1 MVYMKLFIPTTIG
14 KSVRHLSRLRG
25 GGSALPGL
33 VVEKINHNYLK
44 ESLSNLPFGV
54 VVISGTNGKT
64 TTTKIVV
71 ELLESAGLKVFTNKT
86 GSNFTRGVIASMLG
100 ENSLSG
106 KLQADIAVLE
116 LDEAHAI
123 HFINQIEPRYSLLLN
138 VMRDQLDR
146 FGEVDYTASLL
157 EKIALK
163 TTDKV
168 ITNREDTRLV
178 KLADKIDKNKI
189 GFFGLAPSL
198 KDKFPN
204 DDEIYG
210 ETVSSGLP
218 VLVELSSAKKH
229 NASFTFL
236 DNKAKN
242 SKRKNAYSAKTNS
255 AKTYSTNLKLEGIYN
270 IFNATAALA
279 LVHEILNG
287 KISDKELVD
296 HLGKVEPAFGRGETI
311 IVNDQPLE
319 LVLVKNPAGFQLGL
333 NSFNAKGFNTMI
345 ALNDAHA
352 DGRDLSW
359 LWDVNFNSLK
369 KGNVEMLS
377 GIRAYDMALRL
388 SYDDVIFNNIETDLK
403 LALESFLENSQDKPK
418 RVFCSYTAMLEIRHQ
433 LEKIADVKKVGV
445 R

>member
-1 MVYMKLFIPTTIG
+1 MVYMKLLIPTTIG
-14 KSVRHLSRLRG
+14 KSVRHVSRLRG

-33 VVEKINHNYLK
+33 VVEKLDPNYLK
-44 ESLSNLPFGV
+44 KSLANLPFGV

-86 GSNFTRGVIASMLG
+86 GSNFTRGVIASMLA
-100 ENSLSG
+100 ENNISG
-106 KLQADIAVLE
+106 KIKADIAVLE

-123 HFINQIEPRYSLLLN
+123 HFINQVQPRYSLLLN

-157 EKIALK
+157 EKIAQK
-163 TTDKV
+163 TTEKV

-178 KLADKIDKNKI
+178 QFADKIDKNKLDL
-189 GFFGLAPSL
+189 FGLAPSL

-204 DDEIYG
+204 DDELYG
-210 ETVSSGLP
+210 DSTSSSLP
-218 VLVELSSAKKH
+218 VSVELSSAKKH
-229 NASFTFL
+229 KASFTFY
-236 DNKAKN
+236 DYDSKKSPTKN
-242 SKRKNAYSAKTNS
+242 
-255 AKTYSTNLKLEGIYN
+255 TYSTSLKLEGIYN

-279 LVHEILNG
+279 LVREILNN
-287 KISDKELVD
+287 KISNEELVNN
-296 HLGKVEPAFGRGETI
+296 LGEIEPAFGRGETI
-311 IVNDQPLE
+311 MVNDTPLE

-333 NSFNAKGFNTMI
+333 NSFSPKGYNTMI

-359 LWDVNFNSLK
+359 LWDVNFNLLK

-388 SYDDVIFNNIETDLK
+388 SYDDIPFKHTETDLK
-403 LALESFLENSQDKPK
+403 TALEKFLENSNGTPK
-418 RVFCSYTAMLEIRHQ
+418 RIFCSYTAMLEIRHL
-433 LEKIADVKKVGV
+433 LEKITDVKNVGV

>member
-1 MVYMKLFIPTTIG
+1 MVYMKLLIPTTIG
-14 KSVRHLSRLRG
+14 KSVRHVSRLRG

-33 VVEKINHNYLK
+33 VVEKLDPNYLK
-44 ESLSNLPFGV
+44 KSLANLPFGV

-86 GSNFTRGVIASMLG
+86 GSNFTRGVIASMLA
-100 ENSLSG
+100 ENNISG
-106 KLQADIAVLE
+106 KIKADIAVLE

-123 HFINQIEPRYSLLLN
+123 HFINQVQPRYSLLLN

-157 EKIALK
+157 EKIAQK
-163 TTDKV
+163 TTEKV

-178 KLADKIDKNKI
+178 QFTDKIDKNKLDL
-189 GFFGLAPSL
+189 FGLAPSL

-204 DDEIYG
+204 DDELYG
-210 ETVSSGLP
+210 DSTSSSLP
-218 VLVELSSAKKH
+218 VSVELSSAKKH
-229 NASFTFL
+229 KASFTFY
-236 DNKAKN
+236 DYDSKKSPTKN
-242 SKRKNAYSAKTNS
+242 
-255 AKTYSTNLKLEGIYN
+255 TYSTSLKLEGIYN

-279 LVHEILNG
+279 LVREILNN
-287 KISDKELVD
+287 KISNEELVNN
-296 HLGKVEPAFGRGETI
+296 LGEIEPAFGRGETI
-311 IVNDQPLE
+311 MVNDTPLE

-333 NSFNAKGFNTMI
+333 NSFSPKGYNTMI

-359 LWDVNFNSLK
+359 LWDVNFNLLK

-388 SYDDVIFNNIETDLK
+388 SYDDIPFKHTETDLK
-403 LALESFLENSQDKPK
+403 TALEKFLENSNGTPK
-418 RVFCSYTAMLEIRHQ
+418 RIFCSYTAMLEIRHL
-433 LEKIADVKKVGV
+433 LEKITDVKNVGV

>member
-1 MVYMKLFIPTTIG
+1 MVYMKLLIPTTIG
-14 KSVRHLSRLRG
+14 KSVRHVSRLRG

-33 VVEKINHNYLK
+33 VVEKLDPNYLK
-44 ESLSNLPFGV
+44 KSLANLPFGV

-86 GSNFTRGVIASMLG
+86 GSNFTRGVIASMLA
-100 ENSLSG
+100 ENNISG
-106 KLQADIAVLE
+106 KIKADIAVLE

-123 HFINQIEPRYSLLLN
+123 HFINQVQPRYSLLLN

-157 EKIALK
+157 EKIAQK
-163 TTDKV
+163 TTEKV

-178 KLADKIDKNKI
+178 QFTDKIDKNKLDL
-189 GFFGLAPSL
+189 FGLAPSL

-204 DDEIYG
+204 DDELYG
-210 ETVSSGLP
+210 DSTSSNLP
-218 VLVELSSAKKH
+218 VSVELSSAKKH
-229 NASFTFL
+229 KASFTFY
-236 DNKAKN
+236 DYDSKKSPTKN
-242 SKRKNAYSAKTNS
+242 
-255 AKTYSTNLKLEGIYN
+255 TYSTSLKLEGIYN

-279 LVHEILNG
+279 LVREILNN
-287 KISDKELVD
+287 KISNEELVNN
-296 HLGKVEPAFGRGETI
+296 LGEIEPAFGRGETI
-311 IVNDQPLE
+311 MVNDTPLE

-333 NSFNAKGFNTMI
+333 NSFSPKGYNTMI

-359 LWDVNFNSLK
+359 LWDVNFNLLK

-388 SYDDVIFNNIETDLK
+388 SYDDIPFKHTETDLK
-403 LALESFLENSQDKPK
+403 TALEIFLENSNGTPK
-418 RVFCSYTAMLEIRHQ
+418 RIFCSYTAMLEIRHL
-433 LEKIADVKKVGV
+433 LEKITDVKNVGV

>member
-1 MVYMKLFIPTTIG
+1 MVYMKLLIPTTIG
-14 KSVRHLSRLRG
+14 KSVRHVSRLRG

-33 VVEKINHNYLK
+33 VVEKLDPNYLK
-44 ESLSNLPFGV
+44 KSLANLPFGV

-86 GSNFTRGVIASMLG
+86 GSNFTRGVIASMLA
-100 ENSLSG
+100 ENNISG
-106 KLQADIAVLE
+106 KIKADIAVLE

-123 HFINQIEPRYSLLLN
+123 HFINQVQPRYSLLLN

-157 EKIALK
+157 EKIAQK
-163 TTDKV
+163 TTEKV
-168 ITNREDTRLV
+168 ITNREDTRL
-178 KLADKIDKNKI
+178 AQFTDKIDKNKLDL
-189 GFFGLAPSL
+189 FGLAPSL

-204 DDEIYG
+204 DDELYG
-210 ETVSSGLP
+210 DSTSSSLP
-218 VLVELSSAKKH
+218 VSVELSSAKKH
-229 NASFTFL
+229 KASFTFY
-236 DNKAKN
+236 DYDSKKSPTKN
-242 SKRKNAYSAKTNS
+242 
-255 AKTYSTNLKLEGIYN
+255 TYSTSLKLEGIYN

-279 LVHEILNG
+279 LVREILNN
-287 KISDKELVD
+287 KISNEELVNN
-296 HLGKVEPAFGRGETI
+296 LGEIEPAIGRGETI
-311 IVNDQPLE
+311 MVNDTPLE

-333 NSFNAKGFNTMI
+333 NSFSPKGYNTMI

-359 LWDVNFNSLK
+359 LWDVNFNLLK

-388 SYDDVIFNNIETDLK
+388 SYDDIPFKHVETDLK
-403 LALESFLENSQDKPK
+403 TALEKFLENSNGTPK
-418 RVFCSYTAMLEIRHQ
+418 RIFCSYTAMLEIRHL
-433 LEKIADVKKVGV
+433 LEKITDVKNVGV

>member
-1 MVYMKLFIPTTIG
+1 MVYMKLLIPTTIG
-14 KSVRHLSRLRG
+14 KSVRHVSRLRG

-33 VVEKINHNYLK
+33 VVEKLDPNYLK
-44 ESLSNLPFGV
+44 KSLANLPFGV

-86 GSNFTRGVIASMLG
+86 GSNFTRGVIASMLA
-100 ENSLSG
+100 ENNISG
-106 KLQADIAVLE
+106 KIKADIAVLE

-123 HFINQIEPRYSLLLN
+123 HFINQVQPRYSLLLN

-157 EKIALK
+157 EKIAQK
-163 TTDKV
+163 TTEKV

-178 KLADKIDKNKI
+178 QFTDKIDKNKLDL
-189 GFFGLAPSL
+189 FGLAPSL

-204 DDEIYG
+204 DDELYG
-210 ETVSSGLP
+210 DSTSSNLP
-218 VLVELSSAKKH
+218 VSVELSSAKKH
-229 NASFTFL
+229 KASFTFY
-236 DNKAKN
+236 DYDSKKSPTKN
-242 SKRKNAYSAKTNS
+242 
-255 AKTYSTNLKLEGIYN
+255 TYSTSLKLEGIYN

-279 LVHEILNG
+279 LVREILNN
-287 KISDKELVD
+287 KISNEELVNS
-296 HLGKVEPAFGRGETI
+296 LGEIEPAFGRGETI
-311 IVNDQPLE
+311 MVNDTPLE

-333 NSFNAKGFNTMI
+333 NSFSPKGYNTMI

-359 LWDVNFNSLK
+359 LWDVNFNLLK
-369 KGNVEMLS
+369 EGNIEMLS

-388 SYDDVIFNNIETDLK
+388 SYDDIPFKHTETDLK
-403 LALESFLENSQDKPK
+403 TALEKFLENSNDTPK
-418 RVFCSYTAMLEIRHQ
+418 RIFCSYTAMLEIRHL
-433 LEKIADVKKVGV
+433 LEKITDVKNVGV

>member
-1 MVYMKLFIPTTIG
+1 MVYMKLLIPTTIG
-14 KSVRHLSRLRG
+14 KSVRHVSRLRG

-33 VVEKINHNYLK
+33 VVEKLDPSYLK
-44 ESLSNLPFGV
+44 KSLANLPFGV

-86 GSNFTRGVIASMLG
+86 GSNFTRGVIASMLA
-100 ENSLSG
+100 ENNISG
-106 KLQADIAVLE
+106 KIKADIAVLE

-123 HFINQIEPRYSLLLN
+123 HFINQVQPRYSLLLN

-157 EKIALK
+157 EKIAQK
-163 TTDKV
+163 TTEKV

-178 KLADKIDKNKI
+178 QFTDKIDKNKLDL
-189 GFFGLAPSL
+189 FGLAPSL

-204 DDEIYG
+204 DDELYG
-210 ETVSSGLP
+210 DSTSSNLP
-218 VLVELSSAKKH
+218 VSVELSSAKKH
-229 NASFTFL
+229 KASFTFY
-236 DNKAKN
+236 DYDSKKSPTKN
-242 SKRKNAYSAKTNS
+242 
-255 AKTYSTNLKLEGIYN
+255 TYSTSLKLEGIYN

-279 LVHEILNG
+279 LVREILNN
-287 KISDKELVD
+287 KISNEELVNN
-296 HLGKVEPAFGRGETI
+296 LGEIEPAFGRGETI
-311 IVNDQPLE
+311 MVNDTPLE

-333 NSFNAKGFNTMI
+333 NSFSPKGYNTMI

-359 LWDVNFNSLK
+359 LWDVNFNLLK
-369 KGNVEMLS
+369 KGNIEMLS

-388 SYDDVIFNNIETDLK
+388 SYDDIPFKHTETDLK
-403 LALESFLENSQDKPK
+403 TALEIFLENSNGTPK
-418 RVFCSYTAMLEIRHQ
+418 RIFCSYTAMLEIRHL
-433 LEKIADVKKVGV
+433 LEKITDVKNVGV

>member
-1 MVYMKLFIPTTIG
+1 MVYMKLLIPTTIG
-14 KSVRHLSRLRG
+14 KSVRHVSRLRG

-33 VVEKINHNYLK
+33 VVEKLDPNYLK
-44 ESLSNLPFGV
+44 KSLANLPFGV

-86 GSNFTRGVIASMLG
+86 GSNFTRGVIASMLA
-100 ENSLSG
+100 ENNISG
-106 KLQADIAVLE
+106 KIKADIAVLE

-123 HFINQIEPRYSLLLN
+123 HFINQVQPRYSLLLN

-157 EKIALK
+157 EKIAQK
-163 TTDKV
+163 TTEKV

-178 KLADKIDKNKI
+178 QFADKIDKNKLDL
-189 GFFGLAPSL
+189 FGLAPSL

-204 DDEIYG
+204 DDELYG
-210 ETVSSGLP
+210 DSTSSSLP
-218 VLVELSSAKKH
+218 VSVELSSAKKH
-229 NASFTFL
+229 KASFTFY
-236 DNKAKN
+236 DYDSKKSPTKN
-242 SKRKNAYSAKTNS
+242 
-255 AKTYSTNLKLEGIYN
+255 TYSTSLKLEGIYN

-279 LVHEILNG
+279 LVREILNN
-287 KISDKELVD
+287 KISNEELVNN
-296 HLGKVEPAFGRGETI
+296 LGEIEPAFGRGETI
-311 IVNDQPLE
+311 MVNDTPLE

-333 NSFNAKGFNTMI
+333 NSFSPKGYNTMI

-359 LWDVNFNSLK
+359 LWDVNFNLLK
-369 KGNVEMLS
+369 KGNIEMLS

-388 SYDDVIFNNIETDLK
+388 SYDDIPFKHVETDLK
-403 LALESFLENSQDKPK
+403 AALEKFLENSNGTPK
-418 RVFCSYTAMLEIRHQ
+418 RIFCSYTAMLEIRHL
-433 LEKIADVKKVGV
+433 LEKITDVKNVGV

>member
-1 MVYMKLFIPTTIG
+1 MVYMKLLIPTTIG
-14 KSVRHLSRLRG
+14 KSVRHVSRLRG

-33 VVEKINHNYLK
+33 VVEKLDPNYLK
-44 ESLSNLPFGV
+44 KSLANLPFGV

-86 GSNFTRGVIASMLG
+86 GSNFTRGVIASMLA
-100 ENSLSG
+100 ENNISG
-106 KLQADIAVLE
+106 KIKADIAVLE

-123 HFINQIEPRYSLLLN
+123 HFINQVQPRYSLLLN

-157 EKIALK
+157 EKIAQK
-163 TTDKV
+163 TTEKV

-178 KLADKIDKNKI
+178 QFTDKIDKNKLDL
-189 GFFGLAPSL
+189 FGLAPSL

-204 DDEIYG
+204 DDELYG
-210 ETVSSGLP
+210 DSTSSNLP
-218 VLVELSSAKKH
+218 VSVELSSAKKH
-229 NASFTFL
+229 KASFTFY
-236 DNKAKN
+236 DYGSKKSPTKN
-242 SKRKNAYSAKTNS
+242 
-255 AKTYSTNLKLEGIYN
+255 TYSTSLKLEGIYN

-279 LVHEILNG
+279 LVREILNN
-287 KISDKELVD
+287 KISNEELVNN
-296 HLGKVEPAFGRGETI
+296 LGEIEPAFGRGETI
-311 IVNDQPLE
+311 MVNDTPLE

-333 NSFNAKGFNTMI
+333 NSFSPKGYNTMI

-359 LWDVNFNSLK
+359 LWDVNFNLLK
-369 KGNVEMLS
+369 EGNIEMLS
-377 GIRAYDMALRL
+377 GIRAYDIALRL
-388 SYDDVIFNNIETDLK
+388 SYDDIPFKHTETDLK
-403 LALESFLENSQDKPK
+403 TALEIFLENSNGTPK
-418 RVFCSYTAMLEIRHQ
+418 RIFCSYTAMLEIRHL
-433 LEKIADVKKVGV
+433 LEKITDVKNVGV

>member
-1 MVYMKLFIPTTIG
+1 MVYMKLLIPTTIG
-14 KSVRHLSRLRG
+14 KSVRHVSRLRG

-33 VVEKINHNYLK
+33 VVEKLDPNYLK
-44 ESLSNLPFGV
+44 KSLANLPFGV

-86 GSNFTRGVIASMLG
+86 GSNFTRGVIASMLA
-100 ENSLSG
+100 ENNISG
-106 KLQADIAVLE
+106 KIKADIAVLE

-123 HFINQIEPRYSLLLN
+123 HFINQVQPRYSLLLN

-157 EKIALK
+157 EKIAQK
-163 TTDKV
+163 TTEKV

-178 KLADKIDKNKI
+178 QFTDKIDKNKLDL
-189 GFFGLAPSL
+189 FGLAPSL

-204 DDEIYG
+204 DDELYG
-210 ETVSSGLP
+210 DSTSSNLP
-218 VLVELSSAKKH
+218 VSVELSSAKKH
-229 NASFTFL
+229 KASFTFY
-236 DNKAKN
+236 DYDSKKSPTKN
-242 SKRKNAYSAKTNS
+242 
-255 AKTYSTNLKLEGIYN
+255 TYSTSLKLEGIYN

-279 LVHEILNG
+279 LVREILNN
-287 KISDKELVD
+287 KISNEELVNN
-296 HLGKVEPAFGRGETI
+296 LGEIEPAFGRGETI
-311 IVNDQPLE
+311 MVNDTPLE

-333 NSFNAKGFNTMI
+333 NSFSPKGYNTMI

-359 LWDVNFNSLK
+359 LWDVNFNLLK
-369 KGNVEMLS
+369 EGNIEMLS

-388 SYDDVIFNNIETDLK
+388 SYDDIPFKHTETDLK
-403 LALESFLENSQDKPK
+403 TALEKFLENSNDTPK
-418 RVFCSYTAMLEIRHQ
+418 RIFCSYTAMLEIRH
-433 LEKIADVKKVGV
+433 LLGKITDVKNVGV

>member
-1 MVYMKLFIPTTIG
+1 MVYMKLLIPTTIG
-14 KSVRHLSRLRG
+14 KSVRHVSRLRG

-33 VVEKINHNYLK
+33 VVEKLDPNYLK
-44 ESLSNLPFGV
+44 KSLANLPFGV

-86 GSNFTRGVIASMLG
+86 GSNFTRGVIASMLA
-100 ENSLSG
+100 ENNISG
-106 KLQADIAVLE
+106 KIKADIAVLE

-123 HFINQIEPRYSLLLN
+123 HFINQVQPRYSLLLN

-157 EKIALK
+157 EKIAQK
-163 TTDKV
+163 TTEKV
-168 ITNREDTRLV
+168 ITNREDTRL
-178 KLADKIDKNKI
+178 AQFTDKIDKNKLDL
-189 GFFGLAPSL
+189 FGLAPSL

-204 DDEIYG
+204 DDELYG
-210 ETVSSGLP
+210 DSTSSNLP
-218 VLVELSSAKKH
+218 VSVELSSAKKH
-229 NASFTFL
+229 KASFTFY
-236 DNKAKN
+236 DYDSKKSPTKN
-242 SKRKNAYSAKTNS
+242 
-255 AKTYSTNLKLEGIYN
+255 TYSTSLKLEGIYN

-279 LVHEILNG
+279 LVREILNN
-287 KISDKELVD
+287 KISNEELVNN
-296 HLGKVEPAFGRGETI
+296 LGEIEPAFGRGETI
-311 IVNDQPLE
+311 MVNDTPLE

-333 NSFNAKGFNTMI
+333 NSFSPKGYNTMI

-359 LWDVNFNSLK
+359 LWDVNFNLLK

-388 SYDDVIFNNIETDLK
+388 SYDDIPFKHTETDLK
-403 LALESFLENSQDKPK
+403 TALEKFLENSNDTPK
-418 RVFCSYTAMLEIRHQ
+418 RIFCSYTAMLEIRHL
-433 LEKIADVKKVGV
+433 LEKITDVKNVGV

>member
-1 MVYMKLFIPTTIG
+1 MVYMKLLIPTTIG
-14 KSVRHLSRLRG
+14 KSVRHVSRLRG

-33 VVEKINHNYLK
+33 VVEKLDPNYLK
-44 ESLSNLPFGV
+44 KSLANLPFGV

-86 GSNFTRGVIASMLG
+86 GSNFTRGVIASMLA
-100 ENSLSG
+100 ENNISG
-106 KLQADIAVLE
+106 KIKADIAVLE

-123 HFINQIEPRYSLLLN
+123 HFINQVQPRYSLLLN

-157 EKIALK
+157 EKIAQK
-163 TTDKV
+163 TTEKV

-178 KLADKIDKNKI
+178 QFTDKIDKNKLDL
-189 GFFGLAPSL
+189 FGLAPSL

-204 DDEIYG
+204 DDELYG
-210 ETVSSGLP
+210 DSTSSSLP
-218 VLVELSSAKKH
+218 VSVELSSAKKH
-229 NASFTFL
+229 KASFTFY
-236 DNKAKN
+236 DYDSKKSPTKN
-242 SKRKNAYSAKTNS
+242 
-255 AKTYSTNLKLEGIYN
+255 TYSTSLKLEGIYN

-279 LVHEILNG
+279 LVREILNN
-287 KISDKELVD
+287 KISNEELVNN
-296 HLGKVEPAFGRGETI
+296 LGEIEPAFGRGETI
-311 IVNDQPLE
+311 MVNDTPLE

-333 NSFNAKGFNTMI
+333 NSFSPKGYNTMI

-359 LWDVNFNSLK
+359 LWDVNFNLLK
-369 KGNVEMLS
+369 EGNIEMLS

-388 SYDDVIFNNIETDLK
+388 SYDDIPFKHTETDLK
-403 LALESFLENSQDKPK
+403 TALEKFLENSNGTPK
-418 RVFCSYTAMLEIRHQ
+418 RIFCSYTAMLEIRHL
-433 LEKIADVKKVGV
+433 LEKITDVKNVGV

>member
-1 MVYMKLFIPTTIG
+1 MVYMKLLIPTTIG
-14 KSVRHLSRLRG
+14 KSVRHVSRLRG

-33 VVEKINHNYLK
+33 VVEKLDPNYLK
-44 ESLSNLPFGV
+44 KSLANLPFGV

-86 GSNFTRGVIASMLG
+86 GSNFTRGVIASMLA
-100 ENSLSG
+100 ENNISG
-106 KLQADIAVLE
+106 KIKADIAVLE

-123 HFINQIEPRYSLLLN
+123 HFINQVQPRYSLLLN

-157 EKIALK
+157 EKIAQK
-163 TTDKV
+163 TTEKV

-178 KLADKIDKNKI
+178 QFTDKIDKNKLDL
-189 GFFGLAPSL
+189 FGLAPSL

-204 DDEIYG
+204 DDELYG
-210 ETVSSGLP
+210 DSTSSNLP
-218 VLVELSSAKKH
+218 VSVELSSAKKH
-229 NASFTFL
+229 KASFTFY
-236 DNKAKN
+236 DYDSKKSPTKN
-242 SKRKNAYSAKTNS
+242 
-255 AKTYSTNLKLEGIYN
+255 TYSTSLKLEGIYN

-279 LVHEILNG
+279 LVREILNN
-287 KISDKELVD
+287 KISNEELVNN
-296 HLGKVEPAFGRGETI
+296 LGEIEPAFGRGETI
-311 IVNDQPLE
+311 MVNDTPLE

-333 NSFNAKGFNTMI
+333 NSFSPKGYNTMI

-359 LWDVNFNSLK
+359 LWDVNFNLLK
-369 KGNVEMLS
+369 EGNIEMLS

-388 SYDDVIFNNIETDLK
+388 SYDDIPFKHTETDLK
-403 LALESFLENSQDKPK
+403 TALEKFLENSNDTPK
-418 RVFCSYTAMLEIRHQ
+418 RIFCSYTAMLEIRHL
-433 LEKIADVKKVGV
+433 LEKITDVKNVGV

>member
-1 MVYMKLFIPTTIG
+1 MVYMKLLIPTTIG
-14 KSVRHLSRLRG
+14 KSVRHVSRLRG

-33 VVEKINHNYLK
+33 VVEKLDPNYLK
-44 ESLSNLPFGV
+44 KSLANLPFGV

-86 GSNFTRGVIASMLG
+86 GSNFTRGVIASMLA
-100 ENSLSG
+100 ENNISG
-106 KLQADIAVLE
+106 KIKADIAVLE

-123 HFINQIEPRYSLLLN
+123 HFINQVQPRYSLLLN

-157 EKIALK
+157 EKIAQK
-163 TTDKV
+163 TTEKV

-178 KLADKIDKNKI
+178 QFTDKIDKNKLDL
-189 GFFGLAPSL
+189 FGLAPSL

-204 DDEIYG
+204 DDELYG
-210 ETVSSGLP
+210 DSTSSNLP
-218 VLVELSSAKKH
+218 VSVELSSAKKH
-229 NASFTFL
+229 KASFTFY
-236 DNKAKN
+236 DYDSKKSPTKN
-242 SKRKNAYSAKTNS
+242 
-255 AKTYSTNLKLEGIYN
+255 TYSTSLKLEGIYN

-279 LVHEILNG
+279 LVREILNN
-287 KISDKELVD
+287 KISNEELVNN
-296 HLGKVEPAFGRGETI
+296 LGEIEPAFGRGETI
-311 IVNDQPLE
+311 MVNDTPLE

-333 NSFNAKGFNTMI
+333 NSFSPKGYNTMI

-359 LWDVNFNSLK
+359 LWDVNFNLLK
-369 KGNVEMLS
+369 EGNIEMLS
-377 GIRAYDMALRL
+377 GIRAYDIALRL
-388 SYDDVIFNNIETDLK
+388 SYDDIPFKHTETDLK
-403 LALESFLENSQDKPK
+403 TALEKFLENSNGTPK
-418 RVFCSYTAMLEIRHQ
+418 RIFCSYTAMLEIRHL
-433 LEKIADVKKVGV
+433 LEKITDVKNVGV

>member
-1 MVYMKLFIPTTIG
+1 MVYMKLLIPTTIG
-14 KSVRHLSRLRG
+14 KSVRHVSRLRG

-33 VVEKINHNYLK
+33 VVEKLDPNYLK
-44 ESLSNLPFGV
+44 KSLANLPFGV

-86 GSNFTRGVIASMLG
+86 GSNFTRGVIASMLA
-100 ENSLSG
+100 ENNISG
-106 KLQADIAVLE
+106 KIKADIAVLE

-123 HFINQIEPRYSLLLN
+123 HFINQVQPRYSLLLN

-157 EKIALK
+157 EKIAQK
-163 TTDKV
+163 TTEKV

-178 KLADKIDKNKI
+178 QFTDKIDKNKLDL
-189 GFFGLAPSL
+189 FGLAPSL

-204 DDEIYG
+204 DDELYG
-210 ETVSSGLP
+210 DSTSSNLP
-218 VLVELSSAKKH
+218 VSVELSSAKKH
-229 NASFTFL
+229 KASFTFY
-236 DNKAKN
+236 DYDSKKSPTKN
-242 SKRKNAYSAKTNS
+242 
-255 AKTYSTNLKLEGIYN
+255 TYSTSLKLEGIYN

-279 LVHEILNG
+279 LVREILNN
-287 KISDKELVD
+287 KISNEELVNN
-296 HLGKVEPAFGRGETI
+296 LGEIEPAFGRGETI
-311 IVNDQPLE
+311 MVNDTPLE

-333 NSFNAKGFNTMI
+333 NSFSPKGYNTMI

-359 LWDVNFNSLK
+359 LWDVNFNLLK

-388 SYDDVIFNNIETDLK
+388 SYDDIPFKHTETDLK
-403 LALESFLENSQDKPK
+403 TALEKFLENSNDTPK
-418 RVFCSYTAMLEIRHQ
+418 RIFCSYTAMLEIRHS
-433 LEKIADVKKVGV
+433 LEKITDVKNVGV

>member
-1 MVYMKLFIPTTIG
+1 MVYMKLLIPTTIG
-14 KSVRHLSRLRG
+14 KSVRHVSRLRG

-33 VVEKINHNYLK
+33 VVEKLDPNYLK
-44 ESLSNLPFGV
+44 KSLANLPFGV

-86 GSNFTRGVIASMLG
+86 GSNFTRGVIASMLA
-100 ENSLSG
+100 ENNISG
-106 KLQADIAVLE
+106 KIKADIAVLE

-123 HFINQIEPRYSLLLN
+123 HFINQVQPRYSLLLN

-157 EKIALK
+157 EKIAQK
-163 TTDKV
+163 TTEKV

-178 KLADKIDKNKI
+178 QFTDKIDKNKLDL
-189 GFFGLAPSL
+189 FGLAPSL

-204 DDEIYG
+204 DDELYG
-210 ETVSSGLP
+210 DSTSSSLP
-218 VLVELSSAKKH
+218 VSVELSSAKKH
-229 NASFTFL
+229 KASFTFY
-236 DNKAKN
+236 DYDSKKSPTKN
-242 SKRKNAYSAKTNS
+242 
-255 AKTYSTNLKLEGIYN
+255 TYSTSLKLEGIYN

-279 LVHEILNG
+279 LVREILNN
-287 KISDKELVD
+287 KISNEELVNN
-296 HLGKVEPAFGRGETI
+296 LGEIEPAFGRGETI
-311 IVNDQPLE
+311 MVNDTPLE

-333 NSFNAKGFNTMI
+333 NSFSPKGYNTMI

-359 LWDVNFNSLK
+359 LWDVNFNLLK
-369 KGNVEMLS
+369 KGNIEMLS

-388 SYDDVIFNNIETDLK
+388 SYDDIPFKHTETDLK
-403 LALESFLENSQDKPK
+403 TALEIFLENSNGTPK
-418 RVFCSYTAMLEIRHQ
+418 RIFCSYTAMLEIRHL
-433 LEKIADVKKVGV
+433 LEKITDVKNVGV

>member
-1 MVYMKLFIPTTIG
+1 MVYMKLLIPTTIG
-14 KSVRHLSRLRG
+14 KSVRHVSRLRG

-33 VVEKINHNYLK
+33 VVEKLDPNYLK
-44 ESLSNLPFGV
+44 KSLANLPFGV

-86 GSNFTRGVIASMLG
+86 GSNFTRGVIASMLA
-100 ENSLSG
+100 ENNISG
-106 KLQADIAVLE
+106 KIKADIAVLE

-123 HFINQIEPRYSLLLN
+123 HFINQVQPRYSLLLN

-157 EKIALK
+157 EKIAQK
-163 TTDKV
+163 TTEKV

-178 KLADKIDKNKI
+178 QFTNKIDKNKLDL
-189 GFFGLAPSL
+189 FGLVPSL

-204 DDEIYG
+204 DDELYG
-210 ETVSSGLP
+210 DSTSSNLP
-218 VLVELSSAKKH
+218 VSVELSSAKKH
-229 NASFTFL
+229 KASFTFY
-236 DNKAKN
+236 DYDSKKSPTKN
-242 SKRKNAYSAKTNS
+242 
-255 AKTYSTNLKLEGIYN
+255 TYSTSLKLEGIYN

-279 LVHEILNG
+279 LVREILNN
-287 KISDKELVD
+287 KISNEELVNN
-296 HLGKVEPAFGRGETI
+296 LGEIEPAFGRGETI
-311 IVNDQPLE
+311 MVNDTPLE

-333 NSFNAKGFNTMI
+333 NSFSPKGYNTMI

-359 LWDVNFNSLK
+359 LWDVNFNLLK
-369 KGNVEMLS
+369 EGNIEMLS

-388 SYDDVIFNNIETDLK
+388 SYDDIPFKHTETDLK
-403 LALESFLENSQDKPK
+403 AALEIFLENSNGTPK
-418 RVFCSYTAMLEIRHQ
+418 RIFCSYTAMLEIRHL
-433 LEKIADVKKVGV
+433 LEKITDVKNVGV

>member
-1 MVYMKLFIPTTIG
+1 MVYMKLLIPTTIG
-14 KSVRHLSRLRG
+14 KSVRHVSRLRG

-33 VVEKINHNYLK
+33 VVEKLDPNYLK
-44 ESLSNLPFGV
+44 KSLANLPFGV

-86 GSNFTRGVIASMLG
+86 GSNFTRGVIASMLA
-100 ENSLSG
+100 ENNISG
-106 KLQADIAVLE
+106 KIKADIAVLE

-123 HFINQIEPRYSLLLN
+123 HFINQVQPRYSLLLN

-157 EKIALK
+157 EKIAQK
-163 TTDKV
+163 TTEKV

-178 KLADKIDKNKI
+178 QFTDKIDKNKLDL
-189 GFFGLAPSL
+189 FGLAPSL

-204 DDEIYG
+204 DDELYG
-210 ETVSSGLP
+210 DSTSSNLP
-218 VLVELSSAKKH
+218 VSVELSSAKKH
-229 NASFTFL
+229 KASFTFY
-236 DNKAKN
+236 DYDSKKSPTKN
-242 SKRKNAYSAKTNS
+242 
-255 AKTYSTNLKLEGIYN
+255 TYSTSLKLEGIYN

-279 LVHEILNG
+279 LVREILNNR
-287 KISDKELVD
+287 ISNEELVNN
-296 HLGKVEPAFGRGETI
+296 LGEIEPAFGRGETI
-311 IVNDQPLE
+311 MVNDTPLE

-333 NSFNAKGFNTMI
+333 NSFSPKGYNTMI

-359 LWDVNFNSLK
+359 LWDVNFNLLK

-388 SYDDVIFNNIETDLK
+388 SYDDIPFKHTETDLK
-403 LALESFLENSQDKPK
+403 TALEKFLENSNGTPK
-418 RVFCSYTAMLEIRHQ
+418 RIFCSYTAMLEIRHL
-433 LEKIADVKKVGV
+433 LEKITDVKNVGV

>member
-1 MVYMKLFIPTTIG
+1 MVYMKLLIPTTIG
-14 KSVRHLSRLRG
+14 KSVRHVSRLRG

-33 VVEKINHNYLK
+33 VVEKLDPNYLK
-44 ESLSNLPFGV
+44 KSLANLPFGV

-86 GSNFTRGVIASMLG
+86 GSNFTRGVIASMLA
-100 ENSLSG
+100 ENNISG
-106 KLQADIAVLE
+106 KIKADIAVLE

-123 HFINQIEPRYSLLLN
+123 HFINQVQPRYSLLLN

-157 EKIALK
+157 EKIAQK
-163 TTDKV
+163 TTEKV
-168 ITNREDTRLV
+168 ITNREDTRL
-178 KLADKIDKNKI
+178 AQFTDKIDKNKLDL
-189 GFFGLAPSL
+189 FGLAPSL

-204 DDEIYG
+204 DDELYG
-210 ETVSSGLP
+210 DSTSSNLP
-218 VLVELSSAKKH
+218 VSVELSSAKKH
-229 NASFTFL
+229 KASFTFY
-236 DNKAKN
+236 DYDSKKSPTKN
-242 SKRKNAYSAKTNS
+242 
-255 AKTYSTNLKLEGIYN
+255 TYSTSLKLEGIYN

-279 LVHEILNG
+279 LVREILNN
-287 KISDKELVD
+287 KISNEELVNS
-296 HLGKVEPAFGRGETI
+296 LGEIEPAFGRGETI
-311 IVNDQPLE
+311 MVNDTPLE

-333 NSFNAKGFNTMI
+333 NSFSPKGYNTMI

-359 LWDVNFNSLK
+359 LWDVNFNLLK
-369 KGNVEMLS
+369 EGNIEMLS

-388 SYDDVIFNNIETDLK
+388 SYDDIPFKHTETDLK
-403 LALESFLENSQDKPK
+403 TALEIFLENSNGTPK
-418 RVFCSYTAMLEIRHQ
+418 RIFCSYTAMLEIRHL
-433 LEKIADVKKVGV
+433 LEKITDVKNVGV

>member
-1 MVYMKLFIPTTIG
+1 MVYMKLLIPTTIG
-14 KSVRHLSRLRG
+14 KSVRHVSRLRG

-33 VVEKINHNYLK
+33 VVEKLDPNYLK
-44 ESLSNLPFGV
+44 KSLANLPFGV

-86 GSNFTRGVIASMLG
+86 GSNFTRGVIASMLA
-100 ENSLSG
+100 ENNISG
-106 KLQADIAVLE
+106 KIKADIAVLE

-123 HFINQIEPRYSLLLN
+123 HFINQVQPRYSLLLN

-157 EKIALK
+157 EKIAQK
-163 TTDKV
+163 TTEKV
-168 ITNREDTRLV
+168 ITNREDTRL
-178 KLADKIDKNKI
+178 AQFTDKIDKNKLDL
-189 GFFGLAPSL
+189 FGLAPSL

-204 DDEIYG
+204 DDELYG
-210 ETVSSGLP
+210 DSTSSSLP
-218 VLVELSSAKKH
+218 VSVELSSAKKH
-229 NASFTFL
+229 KASFTFY
-236 DNKAKN
+236 DYDSKKSPTKN
-242 SKRKNAYSAKTNS
+242 
-255 AKTYSTNLKLEGIYN
+255 TYSTSLKLEGIYN

-279 LVHEILNG
+279 LVREILNN
-287 KISDKELVD
+287 KISNEELVNN
-296 HLGKVEPAFGRGETI
+296 LGEIEPAFGRGETI
-311 IVNDQPLE
+311 MVNDTPLE

-333 NSFNAKGFNTMI
+333 NSFSPKGYNTMI

-359 LWDVNFNSLK
+359 LWDVNFNLLK

-388 SYDDVIFNNIETDLK
+388 SYDDIPFKHTETDLK
-403 LALESFLENSQDKPK
+403 AALEIFLENSNGTPK
-418 RVFCSYTAMLEIRHQ
+418 RIFCSYTAMLEIRHL
-433 LEKIADVKKVGV
+433 LEKITDVKNVGV

>member
-1 MVYMKLFIPTTIG
+1 MVYMKLLIPTTIG
-14 KSVRHLSRLRG
+14 KSVRHVSRLRG

-33 VVEKINHNYLK
+33 VVEKLDPNYLK
-44 ESLSNLPFGV
+44 KSLANLPFGV

-86 GSNFTRGVIASMLG
+86 GSNFTRGVIASMLA
-100 ENSLSG
+100 ENNISG
-106 KLQADIAVLE
+106 KIKADIAVLE

-123 HFINQIEPRYSLLLN
+123 HFINQVQPRYSLLLN

-157 EKIALK
+157 EKIAQK
-163 TTDKV
+163 TTEKV

-178 KLADKIDKNKI
+178 QFTNKIDKNKLDL
-189 GFFGLAPSL
+189 FGLAPSL

-204 DDEIYG
+204 DDELYG
-210 ETVSSGLP
+210 DSTSSNLP
-218 VLVELSSAKKH
+218 VSVELSSAKKH
-229 NASFTFL
+229 KASFTFY
-236 DNKAKN
+236 DYDSKKSPTKN
-242 SKRKNAYSAKTNS
+242 
-255 AKTYSTNLKLEGIYN
+255 TYSTSLKLEGVYN

-279 LVHEILNG
+279 LVREILNNR
-287 KISDKELVD
+287 ISNEELVNN
-296 HLGKVEPAFGRGETI
+296 LGEIEPAFGRGETI
-311 IVNDQPLE
+311 MVNDTPLE

-333 NSFNAKGFNTMI
+333 NSFSPKGYNTMI

-359 LWDVNFNSLK
+359 LWDVNFNLLK
-369 KGNVEMLS
+369 KGNIEMLS

-388 SYDDVIFNNIETDLK
+388 SYDDIPFKHTETDLK
-403 LALESFLENSQDKPK
+403 TALKKFLENSNGTPK
-418 RVFCSYTAMLEIRHQ
+418 RIFCSYTAMLEIRHL
-433 LEKIADVKKVGV
+433 LEKITDVKNVGV

>member
-1 MVYMKLFIPTTIG
+1 MVYMKLLIPTTIG
-14 KSVRHLSRLRG
+14 KSVRHVSRLRG

-33 VVEKINHNYLK
+33 VVEKLDPNYLK
-44 ESLSNLPFGV
+44 KSLANLPFGV

-86 GSNFTRGVIASMLG
+86 GSNFTRGVIASMLA
-100 ENSLSG
+100 ENNISG
-106 KLQADIAVLE
+106 KIKADIAVLE

-123 HFINQIEPRYSLLLN
+123 HFINQVQPRYSLLLN

-157 EKIALK
+157 EKIAQK
-163 TTDKV
+163 TTEKV

-178 KLADKIDKNKI
+178 QFTDKIDKNKLDL
-189 GFFGLAPSL
+189 FGLAPSL

-204 DDEIYG
+204 DDELYG
-210 ETVSSGLP
+210 DSTSSNLP
-218 VLVELSSAKKH
+218 VSVELSSAKKH
-229 NASFTFL
+229 KANFTFY
-236 DNKAKN
+236 DYGSKKSPTKN
-242 SKRKNAYSAKTNS
+242 
-255 AKTYSTNLKLEGIYN
+255 TYSTSLKLEGIYN

-279 LVHEILNG
+279 LVREILNN
-287 KISDKELVD
+287 KISNEELVNN
-296 HLGKVEPAFGRGETI
+296 LGEIEPAFGRGETI
-311 IVNDQPLE
+311 MVNDTPLE

-333 NSFNAKGFNTMI
+333 NSFSPKGYNTMI

-359 LWDVNFNSLK
+359 LWDVNFNLLK
-369 KGNVEMLS
+369 EGNIEMLS

-388 SYDDVIFNNIETDLK
+388 SYDDIPFKHVETDLK
-403 LALESFLENSQDKPK
+403 TALEIFLENSNGTPK
-418 RVFCSYTAMLEIRHQ
+418 RIFCSYTAMLEIRHL
-433 LEKIADVKKVGV
+433 LEKITDVKNVGV

>member
-1 MVYMKLFIPTTIG
+1 MVYMKLLIPTTIG
-14 KSVRHLSRLRG
+14 KSVRHVSRLRG

-33 VVEKINHNYLK
+33 VVEKLDPNYLK
-44 ESLSNLPFGV
+44 KSLANLPFGV

-86 GSNFTRGVIASMLG
+86 GSNFTRGVIASMLA
-100 ENSLSG
+100 ENNISG
-106 KLQADIAVLE
+106 KIKADIAVLE

-123 HFINQIEPRYSLLLN
+123 HFINQVQPRYSLLLN

-157 EKIALK
+157 EKIAQK
-163 TTDKV
+163 TTEKV

-178 KLADKIDKNKI
+178 QFADKIDKNKLDL
-189 GFFGLAPSL
+189 FGLAPSL

-204 DDEIYG
+204 DDELYG
-210 ETVSSGLP
+210 DSTSSSLP
-218 VLVELSSAKKH
+218 VSVELSSAKKH
-229 NASFTFL
+229 KASFTFY
-236 DNKAKN
+236 DYDSKKSPTKN
-242 SKRKNAYSAKTNS
+242 
-255 AKTYSTNLKLEGIYN
+255 TYSTSLKLEGIYN

-279 LVHEILNG
+279 LVREILNN
-287 KISDKELVD
+287 KISNEELVNN
-296 HLGKVEPAFGRGETI
+296 LGEIEPAFGRGETI
-311 IVNDQPLE
+311 MVNDTPLE

-333 NSFNAKGFNTMI
+333 NSFSPKGYNTMI

-359 LWDVNFNSLK
+359 LWDVNFNLLK

-388 SYDDVIFNNIETDLK
+388 SYDDIPFKHTETDLK
-403 LALESFLENSQDKPK
+403 TALEKFLENSNDTPK
-418 RVFCSYTAMLEIRHQ
+418 RIFCSYTAMLEIRHS
-433 LEKIADVKKVGV
+433 LEKITDVKNIGV

>member
-1 MVYMKLFIPTTIG
+1 MVYMKLLIPTTIG
-14 KSVRHLSRLRG
+14 KSVRHVSRLRG

-33 VVEKINHNYLK
+33 VVEKLDPNYLK
-44 ESLSNLPFGV
+44 KSLANLPFGV

-86 GSNFTRGVIASMLG
+86 GSNFTRGVIASMLA
-100 ENSLSG
+100 ENNISG
-106 KLQADIAVLE
+106 KIKADIAVLE

-123 HFINQIEPRYSLLLN
+123 HFINQVQPRYSLLLN

-157 EKIALK
+157 EKIAQK
-163 TTDKV
+163 TTEKV

-178 KLADKIDKNKI
+178 QFADKIDKNKLDL
-189 GFFGLAPSL
+189 FGLAPSL

-204 DDEIYG
+204 DDELYG
-210 ETVSSGLP
+210 DSTSSSLP
-218 VLVELSSAKKH
+218 VSVELSSAKKH
-229 NASFTFL
+229 KASFTFY
-236 DNKAKN
+236 DYDSKKSPTKN
-242 SKRKNAYSAKTNS
+242 
-255 AKTYSTNLKLEGIYN
+255 TYSTSLKLEGIYN

-279 LVHEILNG
+279 LVREILNN
-287 KISDKELVD
+287 KISNEELVNN
-296 HLGKVEPAFGRGETI
+296 LGEIEPAFGRGETI
-311 IVNDQPLE
+311 MVNDTPLE

-333 NSFNAKGFNTMI
+333 NSFSPKGYNTMI

-359 LWDVNFNSLK
+359 LWDVNFNLLK
-369 KGNVEMLS
+369 KGNIEMLS

-388 SYDDVIFNNIETDLK
+388 SYEDISFKHTETDLK
-403 LALESFLENSQDKPK
+403 TALEKFLENSNGTPK
-418 RVFCSYTAMLEIRHQ
+418 RIFCSYTAMLEIRHL
-433 LEKIADVKKVGV
+433 LEKITDVKNVGV

>member
-1 MVYMKLFIPTTIG
+1 MVYMKLLIPTTIG
-14 KSVRHLSRLRG
+14 KSVRHVSRLRG

-33 VVEKINHNYLK
+33 VVEKLDPNYLK
-44 ESLSNLPFGV
+44 KSLANLPFGV

-86 GSNFTRGVIASMLG
+86 GSNFTRGVIASMLA
-100 ENSLSG
+100 ENNISG
-106 KLQADIAVLE
+106 KIKADIAVLE

-123 HFINQIEPRYSLLLN
+123 HFINQVQPRYSLLLN

-157 EKIALK
+157 EKIAQK
-163 TTDKV
+163 TTEKV

-178 KLADKIDKNKI
+178 QFTDKIDKNKLDL
-189 GFFGLAPSL
+189 FGLAPSL

-204 DDEIYG
+204 DDELYG
-210 ETVSSGLP
+210 DSTSSSLP
-218 VLVELSSAKKH
+218 VSVELSSAKKH
-229 NASFTFL
+229 KASFTFY
-236 DNKAKN
+236 DYDSKKSPTKN
-242 SKRKNAYSAKTNS
+242 
-255 AKTYSTNLKLEGIYN
+255 TYSTSLKLEGIYN

-279 LVHEILNG
+279 LVREILNN
-287 KISDKELVD
+287 KLSNEELVNN
-296 HLGKVEPAFGRGETI
+296 LGEIEPAFGRGETI
-311 IVNDQPLE
+311 IVNDTPLE

-333 NSFNAKGFNTMI
+333 NSFSPKGYNTMI

-359 LWDVNFNSLK
+359 LWDVNFNLLK

-388 SYDDVIFNNIETDLK
+388 SYDDIPFKHVETDLK
-403 LALESFLENSQDKPK
+403 TALEKFLENSNGTPK
-418 RVFCSYTAMLEIRHQ
+418 RIFCSYTAMLEIRHL
-433 LEKIADVKKVGV
+433 LEKITDVKNVGV

>member
-1 MVYMKLFIPTTIG
+1 MVYMKLLIPTTIG
-14 KSVRHLSRLRG
+14 KSVRHVSRLRG

-33 VVEKINHNYLK
+33 VVEKLDPNYLK
-44 ESLSNLPFGV
+44 KSLANLPFGV

-86 GSNFTRGVIASMLG
+86 GSNFTRGVIASMLA
-100 ENSLSG
+100 ENNISG
-106 KLQADIAVLE
+106 KIKADIAVLE

-123 HFINQIEPRYSLLLN
+123 HFINQVQPRYSLLLN

-157 EKIALK
+157 EKIAQK
-163 TTDKV
+163 TTEKV
-168 ITNREDTRLV
+168 ITNREDTRL
-178 KLADKIDKNKI
+178 AQFTDKIDKNKLDL
-189 GFFGLAPSL
+189 FGLAPSL

-204 DDEIYG
+204 DDELYG
-210 ETVSSGLP
+210 DSTSSNLP
-218 VLVELSSAKKH
+218 VSVELSSAKKH
-229 NASFTFL
+229 KASFTFY
-236 DNKAKN
+236 DYDSKKSPTKN
-242 SKRKNAYSAKTNS
+242 
-255 AKTYSTNLKLEGIYN
+255 TYSTSLKLEGIYN

-279 LVHEILNG
+279 LVREILNN
-287 KISDKELVD
+287 KISNEELVNN
-296 HLGKVEPAFGRGETI
+296 LGEIEPAFGRGETI
-311 IVNDQPLE
+311 MVNDTPLE

-333 NSFNAKGFNTMI
+333 NSFSPKGYNTMI

-359 LWDVNFNSLK
+359 LWDVNFNLLK
-369 KGNVEMLS
+369 EGNIEMLS

-388 SYDDVIFNNIETDLK
+388 SYDDIPFKHTETDLK
-403 LALESFLENSQDKPK
+403 TALEKFLENSNDTPK
-418 RVFCSYTAMLEIRHQ
+418 RIFCSYTAMLEIRHL
-433 LEKIADVKKVGV
+433 LEKITDVKNVGV

>member
-1 MVYMKLFIPTTIG
+1 MVYMKLLIPTTIG
-14 KSVRHLSRLRG
+14 KSVRHVSRLRG

-33 VVEKINHNYLK
+33 VVEKLDPNYLK
-44 ESLSNLPFGV
+44 KSLANLPFGV

-86 GSNFTRGVIASMLG
+86 GSNFTRGVIASMLA
-100 ENSLSG
+100 ENNISG
-106 KLQADIAVLE
+106 KIKADIAVLE

-123 HFINQIEPRYSLLLN
+123 HFINQVQPRYSLLLN

-157 EKIALK
+157 EKIAQK
-163 TTDKV
+163 TTEKV

-178 KLADKIDKNKI
+178 QFTDKIDKNKLDL
-189 GFFGLAPSL
+189 FGLAPSL

-204 DDEIYG
+204 DDELYG
-210 ETVSSGLP
+210 DSTSFNLP
-218 VLVELSSAKKH
+218 VSVELSSAKKH
-229 NASFTFL
+229 KASFTFY
-236 DNKAKN
+236 DYDSKKSPTKN
-242 SKRKNAYSAKTNS
+242 
-255 AKTYSTNLKLEGIYN
+255 TYSTSLKLEGIYN

-279 LVHEILNG
+279 LVREILNN
-287 KISDKELVD
+287 KISNEELVNN
-296 HLGKVEPAFGRGETI
+296 LGEIEPAFGRGETI
-311 IVNDQPLE
+311 MVNDTPLE

-333 NSFNAKGFNTMI
+333 NSFSPKGYNTMI

-359 LWDVNFNSLK
+359 LWDVNFNLLK

-377 GIRAYDMALRL
+377 GVRAYDMALRL
-388 SYDDVIFNNIETDLK
+388 SYDDIPFKHTETDLK
-403 LALESFLENSQDKPK
+403 TALEIFLENSNGTPK
-418 RVFCSYTAMLEIRHQ
+418 RIFCSYTAMLEIRHL
-433 LEKIADVKKVGV
+433 LEKITDVKNVGV

>member
-1 MVYMKLFIPTTIG
+1 MVYMKLLIPTTIG
-14 KSVRHLSRLRG
+14 KSVRHVSRLRG

-33 VVEKINHNYLK
+33 VVEKLDPNYLK
-44 ESLSNLPFGV
+44 KSLANLPFGV

-86 GSNFTRGVIASMLG
+86 GSNFTRGVIASMLA
-100 ENSLSG
+100 ENNISG
-106 KLQADIAVLE
+106 KIKADIAVLE

-123 HFINQIEPRYSLLLN
+123 HFINQVQPRYSLLLN

-157 EKIALK
+157 EKIAQK
-163 TTDKV
+163 TTEKV
-168 ITNREDTRLV
+168 ITNREDTRL
-178 KLADKIDKNKI
+178 AQFTDKIDKNKLDL
-189 GFFGLAPSL
+189 FGLAPSL

-204 DDEIYG
+204 DDELYG
-210 ETVSSGLP
+210 DSTSSNLP
-218 VLVELSSAKKH
+218 VSVELSSAKKH
-229 NASFTFL
+229 KASFTFY
-236 DNKAKN
+236 DYDSKKSPTKN
-242 SKRKNAYSAKTNS
+242 
-255 AKTYSTNLKLEGIYN
+255 TYSTSLKLEGIYN

-279 LVHEILNG
+279 LVREILNN
-287 KISDKELVD
+287 KISNEELVNN
-296 HLGKVEPAFGRGETI
+296 LGEIEPAFGRGETI
-311 IVNDQPLE
+311 MVNDTPLE

-333 NSFNAKGFNTMI
+333 NSFSPKGYNTMI

-359 LWDVNFNSLK
+359 LWDVNFNLLK
-369 KGNVEMLS
+369 EGNIEMLS

-388 SYDDVIFNNIETDLK
+388 SYDDIPFKHTETDLK
-403 LALESFLENSQDKPK
+403 TALEIFLENSNGTPK
-418 RVFCSYTAMLEIRHQ
+418 RIFCSYTAMLEIRHL
-433 LEKIADVKKVGV
+433 LEKITDVKNVGV

>member
-1 MVYMKLFIPTTIG
+1 MVYMKLLIPTTIG
-14 KSVRHLSRLRG
+14 KSVRHVSRLRG

-33 VVEKINHNYLK
+33 VVEKLDPNYLK
-44 ESLSNLPFGV
+44 KSLANLPFGV

-86 GSNFTRGVIASMLG
+86 GSNFTRGVIASMLA
-100 ENSLSG
+100 ENNISG
-106 KLQADIAVLE
+106 KIKADIAVLE

-123 HFINQIEPRYSLLLN
+123 HFINQVQPRYSLLLN

-157 EKIALK
+157 EKIAQK
-163 TTDKV
+163 TTEKV

-178 KLADKIDKNKI
+178 QFTDKIDKNKLDL
-189 GFFGLAPSL
+189 FGLAPSL

-204 DDEIYG
+204 DDELYG
-210 ETVSSGLP
+210 DSTSSNLP
-218 VLVELSSAKKH
+218 VSVELSSAKKH
-229 NASFTFL
+229 KASFTFY
-236 DNKAKN
+236 DYDSKKSPTKN
-242 SKRKNAYSAKTNS
+242 
-255 AKTYSTNLKLEGIYN
+255 TYSTSLKLEGIYN

-279 LVHEILNG
+279 LVREILNN
-287 KISDKELVD
+287 KISNEELVNN
-296 HLGKVEPAFGRGETI
+296 LGEIEPAFGRGETI
-311 IVNDQPLE
+311 MVNDTPLE

-333 NSFNAKGFNTMI
+333 NSFSPKGYNTMI

-359 LWDVNFNSLK
+359 LWDVNFNLLK
-369 KGNVEMLS
+369 EGNIEMLS
-377 GIRAYDMALRL
+377 GIRAYDIALRL
-388 SYDDVIFNNIETDLK
+388 SYDDIPFKHTETDLK
-403 LALESFLENSQDKPK
+403 TALEKFLENSNDTPK
-418 RVFCSYTAMLEIRHQ
+418 RIFCSYTAMLEIRHL
-433 LEKIADVKKVGV
+433 LEKITDVKNVGV

>member
-1 MVYMKLFIPTTIG
+1 MVYMKLLIPTTIG
-14 KSVRHLSRLRG
+14 KSVRHVSRLRG

-33 VVEKINHNYLK
+33 VVEKLDPNYLK
-44 ESLSNLPFGV
+44 KSLANLPFGV

-86 GSNFTRGVIASMLG
+86 GSNFTRGVIASMLA
-100 ENSLSG
+100 ENNISG
-106 KLQADIAVLE
+106 KIKADIAVLE

-123 HFINQIEPRYSLLLN
+123 HFINQVQPRYSLLLN

-157 EKIALK
+157 EKIAQK
-163 TTDKV
+163 TTEKV

-178 KLADKIDKNKI
+178 QFADKIDKNKLDL
-189 GFFGLAPSL
+189 FGLAPSL

-204 DDEIYG
+204 DDELYG
-210 ETVSSGLP
+210 DSTSSSLP
-218 VLVELSSAKKH
+218 VSVELSSAKKH
-229 NASFTFL
+229 KASFTFY
-236 DNKAKN
+236 DYDSKKSPTKN
-242 SKRKNAYSAKTNS
+242 
-255 AKTYSTNLKLEGIYN
+255 TYSTSLKLEGIYN

-279 LVHEILNG
+279 LVREILNN
-287 KISDKELVD
+287 KISNEELVNS
-296 HLGKVEPAFGRGETI
+296 LGEIEPAFGRGETI
-311 IVNDQPLE
+311 MVNDTPLE

-333 NSFNAKGFNTMI
+333 NSFSPKGYNTMI

-359 LWDVNFNSLK
+359 LWDVNFNLLK
-369 KGNVEMLS
+369 EGNIEMLS

-388 SYDDVIFNNIETDLK
+388 SYDDIPFKHTETDLK
-403 LALESFLENSQDKPK
+403 TALEIFLENSNGTPK
-418 RVFCSYTAMLEIRHQ
+418 RIFCSYTAMLEIRHL
-433 LEKIADVKKVGV
+433 LEKITDVKNVGV

>member
-1 MVYMKLFIPTTIG
+1 MVYMKLLIPTTIG
-14 KSVRHLSRLRG
+14 KSVRHVSRLRG

-33 VVEKINHNYLK
+33 VVEKLDPNYLK
-44 ESLSNLPFGV
+44 KSLANLPFGV

-86 GSNFTRGVIASMLG
+86 GSNFTRGVIASMLA
-100 ENSLSG
+100 ENNISG
-106 KLQADIAVLE
+106 KIKADIAVLE

-123 HFINQIEPRYSLLLN
+123 HFINQVQPRYSLLLN

-157 EKIALK
+157 EKIAQK
-163 TTDKV
+163 TTEKV

-178 KLADKIDKNKI
+178 QFTNKIDKNKLDL
-189 GFFGLAPSL
+189 FGLAPSL

-204 DDEIYG
+204 DDELYG
-210 ETVSSGLP
+210 DSTSSNLP
-218 VLVELSSAKKH
+218 VSVELSSAKKH
-229 NASFTFL
+229 KASFTFY
-236 DNKAKN
+236 DYDSKKSPTKN
-242 SKRKNAYSAKTNS
+242 
-255 AKTYSTNLKLEGIYN
+255 TYSTSLKLEGIYN

-279 LVHEILNG
+279 LVREILSN
-287 KISDKELVD
+287 KISNEELVNN
-296 HLGKVEPAFGRGETI
+296 LGEIEPAFGRGETI
-311 IVNDQPLE
+311 MVNDTPLE

-333 NSFNAKGFNTMI
+333 NSFSPKGYNTMI

-359 LWDVNFNSLK
+359 LWDVNFNLLK

-388 SYDDVIFNNIETDLK
+388 SYDDIPFKHVETDLK
-403 LALESFLENSQDKPK
+403 TALEKFLENSNGTPK
-418 RVFCSYTAMLEIRHQ
+418 RIFCSYTAMLEIRHL
-433 LEKIADVKKVGV
+433 LEKITDVKNVGV

>member
-1 MVYMKLFIPTTIG
+1 MVYMKLLIPTTIG
-14 KSVRHLSRLRG
+14 KSVRHVSRLRG

-33 VVEKINHNYLK
+33 VVEKLDPNYLK
-44 ESLSNLPFGV
+44 KSLANLPFGV

-86 GSNFTRGVIASMLG
+86 GSNFTRGVIASMLA
-100 ENSLSG
+100 ENNISG
-106 KLQADIAVLE
+106 KIKADIAVLE

-123 HFINQIEPRYSLLLN
+123 HFINQVQPRYSLLLN

-157 EKIALK
+157 EKIAQK
-163 TTDKV
+163 TTEKV

-178 KLADKIDKNKI
+178 QFTDKIDKNKLDL
-189 GFFGLAPSL
+189 FGLAPSL

-204 DDEIYG
+204 DDELYG
-210 ETVSSGLP
+210 DSTSSSLP
-218 VLVELSSAKKH
+218 VSVELSSAKKH
-229 NASFTFL
+229 KASFTFY
-236 DNKAKN
+236 DYDSKKSPTKN
-242 SKRKNAYSAKTNS
+242 
-255 AKTYSTNLKLEGIYN
+255 TYSTSLKLEGIYN

-279 LVHEILNG
+279 LVREILNN
-287 KISDKELVD
+287 KISNEELVNN
-296 HLGKVEPAFGRGETI
+296 LGEIEPAFGRGETI
-311 IVNDQPLE
+311 MVNDTPLE

-333 NSFNAKGFNTMI
+333 NSFSPKGYNTMI

-359 LWDVNFNSLK
+359 LWDVNFNLLK
-369 KGNVEMLS
+369 KGNIEMLS

-388 SYDDVIFNNIETDLK
+388 SYDDIPFKHTETDLK
-403 LALESFLENSQDKPK
+403 TALEKFLENSNGTPK
-418 RVFCSYTAMLEIRHQ
+418 RIFCSYTAMLEIRHL
-433 LEKIADVKKVGV
+433 LEKITDVKNVGV

>member
-1 MVYMKLFIPTTIG
+1 MVYMKLLIPTTIG
-14 KSVRHLSRLRG
+14 KSVRHVSRLRG

-33 VVEKINHNYLK
+33 VVEKLDPNYLK
-44 ESLSNLPFGV
+44 KSLANLPFGV

-86 GSNFTRGVIASMLG
+86 GSNFTRGVIASMLA
-100 ENSLSG
+100 ENNISG
-106 KLQADIAVLE
+106 KIKADIAVLE

-123 HFINQIEPRYSLLLN
+123 HFINQVQPRYSLLLN

-157 EKIALK
+157 EKIAQK
-163 TTDKV
+163 TTEKV

-178 KLADKIDKNKI
+178 QFTNKIDKNKLDL
-189 GFFGLAPSL
+189 FGLAPSL

-204 DDEIYG
+204 DDELYG
-210 ETVSSGLP
+210 DSTSSSLP
-218 VLVELSSAKKH
+218 VSVELSSAKKH
-229 NASFTFL
+229 KASFTFY
-236 DNKAKN
+236 DYDSKKSPTKN
-242 SKRKNAYSAKTNS
+242 
-255 AKTYSTNLKLEGIYN
+255 TYSTSLKLEGIYN

-279 LVHEILNG
+279 LVREILNN
-287 KISDKELVD
+287 KISNEELVNN
-296 HLGKVEPAFGRGETI
+296 LGEIEPAFGRGETI
-311 IVNDQPLE
+311 MVNDTPLE

-333 NSFNAKGFNTMI
+333 NSFSPKGYNTMI

-359 LWDVNFNSLK
+359 LWDVNFNLLK
-369 KGNVEMLS
+369 KGNIEMLS

-388 SYDDVIFNNIETDLK
+388 SYDDIPFKHTETDLK
-403 LALESFLENSQDKPK
+403 AALEIFLENSNGTPK
-418 RVFCSYTAMLEIRHQ
+418 RIFCSYTAMLEIRHL
-433 LEKIADVKKVGV
+433 LEKITDVKNVGV

>member
-1 MVYMKLFIPTTIG
+1 MVYMKLLIPTTIG
-14 KSVRHLSRLRG
+14 KSVRHVSRLRG

-33 VVEKINHNYLK
+33 VVEKLDPNYLK
-44 ESLSNLPFGV
+44 KSLANLPFGV

-86 GSNFTRGVIASMLG
+86 GSNFTRGVIASMLA
-100 ENSLSG
+100 ENNISG
-106 KLQADIAVLE
+106 KIKADIAVLE

-123 HFINQIEPRYSLLLN
+123 HFINQVQPRYSLLLN

-157 EKIALK
+157 EKIAQK
-163 TTDKV
+163 TTEKV

-178 KLADKIDKNKI
+178 QFADKIDKNKLDL
-189 GFFGLAPSL
+189 FGLAPSL

-204 DDEIYG
+204 DDELYG
-210 ETVSSGLP
+210 DSTSSSLP
-218 VLVELSSAKKH
+218 VSVELSSAKKH
-229 NASFTFL
+229 KASFTFY
-236 DNKAKN
+236 DYDSKKSPTKN
-242 SKRKNAYSAKTNS
+242 
-255 AKTYSTNLKLEGIYN
+255 TYSTSLKLEGIYN

-279 LVHEILNG
+279 LVREILSN
-287 KISDKELVD
+287 KISNEELVNN
-296 HLGKVEPAFGRGETI
+296 LGEIEPAFGRGETI
-311 IVNDQPLE
+311 MVNDTPLE

-333 NSFNAKGFNTMI
+333 NSFSPKGYNTMI

-359 LWDVNFNSLK
+359 LWDVNFNLLK
-369 KGNVEMLS
+369 EGNIEMLS

-388 SYDDVIFNNIETDLK
+388 SYDDIPFKHTETDLK
-403 LALESFLENSQDKPK
+403 TALEIFLENSNGTPK
-418 RVFCSYTAMLEIRHQ
+418 RIFCSYTAMLEIRHL
-433 LEKIADVKKVGV
+433 LEKITDVKNVGV

>member
-1 MVYMKLFIPTTIG
+1 MVYMKLLIPTTIG
-14 KSVRHLSRLRG
+14 KSVRHVSRLRG

-33 VVEKINHNYLK
+33 VVEKLDPNYLK
-44 ESLSNLPFGV
+44 KSLANLPFGV

-86 GSNFTRGVIASMLG
+86 GSNFTRGVIASMLA
-100 ENSLSG
+100 ENNISG
-106 KLQADIAVLE
+106 KIKADIAVLE

-123 HFINQIEPRYSLLLN
+123 HFINQVQPRYSLLLN

-157 EKIALK
+157 EKIAQK
-163 TTDKV
+163 TTEKV

-178 KLADKIDKNKI
+178 QFADKIDKNKLDL
-189 GFFGLAPSL
+189 FGLAPSL

-204 DDEIYG
+204 DDELYG
-210 ETVSSGLP
+210 DSTSSSLP
-218 VLVELSSAKKH
+218 VSVELSSAKKH
-229 NASFTFL
+229 KASFTFY
-236 DNKAKN
+236 DYD
-242 SKRKNAYSAKTNS
+242 SKKSPTKNAYSTS
-255 AKTYSTNLKLEGIYN
+255 LKLEGIYN

-279 LVHEILNG
+279 LVREILNN
-287 KISDKELVD
+287 KISNEELVNN
-296 HLGKVEPAFGRGETI
+296 LGEIEPAFGRGETI
-311 IVNDQPLE
+311 MVNDTPLE

-333 NSFNAKGFNTMI
+333 NSFSPKGYNTMI

-359 LWDVNFNSLK
+359 LWDVNFNLLK
-369 KGNVEMLS
+369 EGNIEMLS

-388 SYDDVIFNNIETDLK
+388 SYDDIPFKHVETDLK
-403 LALESFLENSQDKPK
+403 AALEKFLENSNGTPK
-418 RVFCSYTAMLEIRHQ
+418 RVFCSYTAMLEIRHL
-433 LEKIADVKKVGV
+433 LEKITDVKNVGV

>member
-1 MVYMKLFIPTTIG
+1 MVYMKLLIPTTIG
-14 KSVRHLSRLRG
+14 KSVRHVSRLRG

-33 VVEKINHNYLK
+33 VVEKLDPNYLK
-44 ESLSNLPFGV
+44 KSLANLPFGV

-86 GSNFTRGVIASMLG
+86 GSNFTRGVIASMLA
-100 ENSLSG
+100 ENNISG
-106 KLQADIAVLE
+106 KIKADIAVLE

-123 HFINQIEPRYSLLLN
+123 HFINQVQPRYSLLLN

-157 EKIALK
+157 EKIAQK
-163 TTDKV
+163 TTEKV

-178 KLADKIDKNKI
+178 QFTDKINKNKLDL
-189 GFFGLAPSL
+189 FGLAPSL

-204 DDEIYG
+204 DDELYG
-210 ETVSSGLP
+210 DSTSSNLP
-218 VLVELSSAKKH
+218 VSVELSSAKKH
-229 NASFTFL
+229 KASFTFY
-236 DNKAKN
+236 DYDSKKFPTKN
-242 SKRKNAYSAKTNS
+242 
-255 AKTYSTNLKLEGIYN
+255 TYSTSLKLEGIYN

-279 LVHEILNG
+279 LVREILNN
-287 KISDKELVD
+287 KISNEELVNN
-296 HLGKVEPAFGRGETI
+296 LGEIEPAFGRGETI
-311 IVNDQPLE
+311 MVNDTPLE

-333 NSFNAKGFNTMI
+333 NSFSPKGYNTMI

-359 LWDVNFNSLK
+359 LWDVNFNLLK
-369 KGNVEMLS
+369 EGNIEMLS

-388 SYDDVIFNNIETDLK
+388 SYDDIPFKHVETDLK
-403 LALESFLENSQDKPK
+403 TALEKFLENSNDTPK
-418 RVFCSYTAMLEIRHQ
+418 RIFCSYTAMLEIRHL
-433 LEKIADVKKVGV
+433 LEKITDVKNVGV

>member
-1 MVYMKLFIPTTIG
+1 MVYMKLLIPTTIG
-14 KSVRHLSRLRG
+14 KSVRHVSRLRG

-33 VVEKINHNYLK
+33 VVEKLDPNYLK
-44 ESLSNLPFGV
+44 KSLANLPFGV

-86 GSNFTRGVIASMLG
+86 GSNFTRGVIASMLA
-100 ENSLSG
+100 ENNISG
-106 KLQADIAVLE
+106 KIKADIAVLE

-123 HFINQIEPRYSLLLN
+123 HFINQVQPRYSLLLN

-157 EKIALK
+157 EKIAQK
-163 TTDKV
+163 TTEKV
-168 ITNREDTRLV
+168 ITNREDTRL
-178 KLADKIDKNKI
+178 AQFTDKIDKNKLDL
-189 GFFGLAPSL
+189 FGLAPSL

-204 DDEIYG
+204 DDELYG
-210 ETVSSGLP
+210 DSTSSNLP
-218 VLVELSSAKKH
+218 VSVELSSAKKH
-229 NASFTFL
+229 KASFTFY
-236 DNKAKN
+236 DYDSKKSPTKN
-242 SKRKNAYSAKTNS
+242 
-255 AKTYSTNLKLEGIYN
+255 TYSTSLKLEGIYN

-279 LVHEILNG
+279 LVREILNN
-287 KISDKELVD
+287 KISNEELVNN
-296 HLGKVEPAFGRGETI
+296 LGEIEPAFGRGETI
-311 IVNDQPLE
+311 MVNDTPLE

-333 NSFNAKGFNTMI
+333 NSFSPKGYNTMI

-359 LWDVNFNSLK
+359 LWDVNFNLLK
-369 KGNVEMLS
+369 KGNIEMLS

-388 SYDDVIFNNIETDLK
+388 SYDDIPFKHTETDLK
-403 LALESFLENSQDKPK
+403 TALEKFLENSNDTPK
-418 RVFCSYTAMLEIRHQ
+418 RIFCSYTAMLEIRHL
-433 LEKIADVKKVGV
+433 LEKITDVKNVGV

>member
-1 MVYMKLFIPTTIG
+1 MVYMKLLIPTTIG
-14 KSVRHLSRLRG
+14 KSVRHVSRLRG

-33 VVEKINHNYLK
+33 VVEKLDPNYLK
-44 ESLSNLPFGV
+44 KSLANLPFGV

-86 GSNFTRGVIASMLG
+86 GSNFTRGVIASMLA
-100 ENSLSG
+100 ENNISG
-106 KLQADIAVLE
+106 KIKADIAVLE

-123 HFINQIEPRYSLLLN
+123 HFINQVQPRYSLLLN

-157 EKIALK
+157 EKIAQK
-163 TTDKV
+163 TTEKV

-178 KLADKIDKNKI
+178 QFTNKIDKNKLDL
-189 GFFGLAPSL
+189 FGLAPSL

-204 DDEIYG
+204 DDELYG
-210 ETVSSGLP
+210 DSTSSNLP
-218 VLVELSSAKKH
+218 VSVELSSAKKH
-229 NASFTFL
+229 KASFTFY
-236 DNKAKN
+236 DYDSKKSPTKN
-242 SKRKNAYSAKTNS
+242 
-255 AKTYSTNLKLEGIYN
+255 TYSTSLKLEGIYN

-279 LVHEILNG
+279 LVREILNN
-287 KISDKELVD
+287 KISNEELVNS
-296 HLGKVEPAFGRGETI
+296 LGEIEPAFGRGETI
-311 IVNDQPLE
+311 MVNDTPLE

-333 NSFNAKGFNTMI
+333 NSFSPKGYNTMI

-359 LWDVNFNSLK
+359 LWDVNFNLLK
-369 KGNVEMLS
+369 KGNIEMLS
-377 GIRAYDMALRL
+377 GIRAYDIALRL
-388 SYDDVIFNNIETDLK
+388 SYDDIPFKHTETDLK
-403 LALESFLENSQDKPK
+403 TALEIFLENSNGTPK
-418 RVFCSYTAMLEIRHQ
+418 RIFCSYTAMLEIRHL
-433 LEKIADVKKVGV
+433 LEKITDVKNVGV

>member
-1 MVYMKLFIPTTIG
+1 MVYMKLLIPTTIG
-14 KSVRHLSRLRG
+14 KSVRHVSRLRG

-33 VVEKINHNYLK
+33 VVEKLDPNYLK
-44 ESLSNLPFGV
+44 KSLANLPFGV

-86 GSNFTRGVIASMLG
+86 GSNFTRGVIASMLA
-100 ENSLSG
+100 ENNISG
-106 KLQADIAVLE
+106 KIKADIAVLE

-123 HFINQIEPRYSLLLN
+123 HFINQVQPRYSLLLN

-157 EKIALK
+157 EKIAQK
-163 TTDKV
+163 TTEKV

-178 KLADKIDKNKI
+178 QFADKIDKNKLDL
-189 GFFGLAPSL
+189 FGLAPSL

-204 DDEIYG
+204 DDELYG
-210 ETVSSGLP
+210 DSTSSSLP
-218 VLVELSSAKKH
+218 VSVELSSAKKH
-229 NASFTFL
+229 KASFTFY
-236 DNKAKN
+236 DYDSKKSPTKN
-242 SKRKNAYSAKTNS
+242 
-255 AKTYSTNLKLEGIYN
+255 TYSTSLKLEGIYN

-279 LVHEILNG
+279 LVREILNN
-287 KISDKELVD
+287 KISNEELVNN
-296 HLGKVEPAFGRGETI
+296 LGEIEPAFGRGETI
-311 IVNDQPLE
+311 MVNDTPLE

-333 NSFNAKGFNTMI
+333 NSFSPKGYNTMI

-359 LWDVNFNSLK
+359 LWDVNFNLLK
-369 KGNVEMLS
+369 EGNIEMLS

-388 SYDDVIFNNIETDLK
+388 SYDDIPFKHTETDLK
-403 LALESFLENSQDKPK
+403 TALEIFLENSNGTPK
-418 RVFCSYTAMLEIRHQ
+418 RIFCSYTAMLEIRHL
-433 LEKIADVKKVGV
+433 LEKITDVKNVGV